1 LLPPKVTLTPDP
13 GLAGAPLQESA
24 VTQSQHDIT
33 IRSLS
38 GSEEL
43 DLFCALTYTLDDEL
57 ADDLARGRRRPQWMW
72 VALRGGLVA
81 GRAAWWGSGDDA
93 APSVLDILDVAD
105 APDRIDV
112 GVRLLKG
119 ALSEIIPAA
128 AHPPEYV
135 RFIPPDWREHASSR
149 RVVEDRMAIAG
160 QAGAQLLA
168 ERFRFEWRPGTP
180 IAAPTGRVAFRRV
193 SDDGELLDLMTLA
206 MDGTLDAHSRQ
217 DLARMS
223 AREGA
228 VRHFREELACYSSP
242 RQWWQVATLPGGE
255 PAGFVIPARNDYGAI
270 IAYLGVV
277 PAHRGNGYI
286 NEILAEGTRILAV
299 HDVPRIRASTDLGN
313 VPMAEAFARAGWVNF
328 ERSISMTWR

>member
-1 LLPPKVTLTPDP
+1 M
-13 GLAGAPLQESA
+13 
-24 VTQSQHDIT
+24 TQSQNDIT

-38 GSEEL
+38 GAEEL
-43 DLFCALTYTLDDEL
+43 DLFCALAYALDDEL
-57 ADDLARGRRRPQWMW
+57 ADDLARGLRRPQWMW
-72 VALRGGLVA
+72 VALRGGLLA
-81 GRAAWWGSGDDA
+81 GRAAWWGPGDDA

-105 APDRIDV
+105 GPDRIEV

-119 ALSEIIPAA
+119 ALSEIIPAGA
-128 AHPPEYV
+128 RLPEYV
-135 RFIPPDWREHASSR
+135 RFIPPDWAEHARSR

-160 QAGAQLLA
+160 QAGAQLVA

-228 VRHFREELACYSSP
+228 VRHFQEELACYSSP
-242 RQWWQVATLPGGE
+242 RQWWQIATLPGGE
-255 PAGFVIPARNDYGAI
+255 PVGFVIHAI

-286 NEILAEGTRILAV
+286 NEILAEGTRILAA